1 MARWAGVQMSRS
13 PIAPR
18 PDGPRRGAEKR
29 AAKPRLGVWA
39 CLGSVAWLACSQP
52 AEHQNG
58 EGAEAPVGPVASAE
72 RWLER
77 DAPLPAREEV
87 VALSDQ
93 IAISASRE
101 PDAGAQARLYAL
113 AASLRARLY
122 RLDAREA
129 DAREA
134 LELYASA
141 GRIDPVPESACTRE
155 RSRALLVGE
164 LSRSASASFREL
176 YLVKRRFES
185 VLGNSEGS
193 CLAQLGRDLGLAA
206 GFRPSEAELAALD
219 AEGGRRELRLPAPTA
234 TPSSAG
240 PDASSGAA
248 HAPAPAAS
256 AVVVSPQGLEPA
268 RAPVKLTDIDHYAS
282 EHGARVVMHL
292 EGATSFQVGQLAGD
306 ERAGKGPRVFVDID
320 KARLGKVSREIE
332 GKGVLERIRSAPRDG
347 GARVVLDL
355 DRELTRRVFYLP
367 EPFRIV
373 VDLSSRAAETGAEKS
388 GPRQVKRVVI
398 DPGHGGHDAG
408 AVGPT
413 GLAEKT
419 VTLDI
424 AHRIAPLLAHELGVE
439 TLLTRDR
446 DVYVPLEERTARA
459 NAFQADLFISV
470 HCNASENGEA
480 RGVEVFVLDS
490 LKDTS
495 RASARVAAI
504 ENGLGSSKTLDPAAL
519 DAHMSHVLAGLST
532 GATSTRSRRLGDL
545 LLRSTMA
552 SLGERYPDT
561 RDHGLKSAGFY
572 VLAGAEMPAVLF
584 ETSFVSN
591 PDDEARLAKADYR
604 QKLADAVVN
613 AVRAFREGK

>member
-1 MARWAGVQMSRS
+1 MSPPPTAAIRPGRAPGCERARATAWRAG
-13 PIAPR
+13 
-18 PDGPRRGAEKR
+18 
-29 AAKPRLGVWA
+29 LA
-39 CLGSVAWLACSQP
+39 CLGSLAWVACAEPGDRQSEAGAASP
-52 AEHQNG
+52 A
-58 EGAEAPVGPVASAE
+58 GPVASAE
-72 RWLER
+72 RWLAR
-77 DAPLPAREEV
+77 DTPLPPREEV

-93 IAISASRE
+93 VAISASRE
-101 PDAGAQARLYAL
+101 ADAGTQAKLYRI

-134 LELYASA
+134 LELYTSAS
-141 GRIDPVPESACTRE
+141 RLDPAPESACATE
-155 RSRALLVGE
+155 RDRALLVGE
-164 LSRSASASFREL
+164 LARSASASFREL
-176 YLVKRRFES
+176 YLVKRRFEPT
-185 VLGNSEGS
+185 LGSSEGS
-193 CLAQLGRDLGLAA
+193 CLASVGRDLGLAA

-219 AEGGRRELRLPAPTA
+219 AEAGRRELRPPAPTPA
-234 TPSSAG
+234 LGSAQAEAG
-240 PDASSGAA
+240 
-248 HAPAPAAS
+248 AAS
-256 AVVVSPQGLEPA
+256 AAATAGSPIVVSPEGLEPA
-268 RAPVKLTDIDHYAS
+268 RAPVKLTSIDHYAS
-282 EHGARVVMHL
+282 DHGARVVMHL
-292 EGATSFQVGQLAGD
+292 EGATTFQVGQLAGD

-373 VDLSSRAAETGAEKS
+373 VDLSSRAAEPVAEKT
-388 GPRQVKRVVI
+388 GPRRVRRVVI

-446 DVYVPLEERTARA
+446 DVFVPLEERTARA

-470 HCNASENGEA
+470 HCNASENGDA

-495 RASARVAAI
+495 RAAARVAAI

-532 GATSTRSRRLGDL
+532 GATSTRSRKLGDL

>member
-1 MARWAGVQMSRS
+1 MG
-13 PIAPR
+13 
-18 PDGPRRGAEKR
+18 
-29 AAKPRLGVWA
+29 
-39 CLGSVAWLACSQP
+39 LGSLAWLACTEPVDRRAAGDAAEP
-52 AEHQNG
+52 A
-58 EGAEAPVGPVASAE
+58 GPVASAE
-72 RWLER
+72 RWLAR
-77 DAPLPAREEV
+77 DTPLPTREEV

-101 PDAGAQARLYAL
+101 ADAGTQAKLYRL

-134 LELYASA
+134 LELYTSAS
-141 GRIDPVPESACTRE
+141 RLDPTPESACAIE
-155 RSRALLVGE
+155 RDRALLVGE
-164 LSRSASASFREL
+164 LARSASASFREL
-176 YLVKRRFES
+176 YLVKRRFEPT
-185 VLGNSEGS
+185 LGSSEGS
-193 CLAQLGRDLGLAA
+193 CLASLGRDLGLAA
-206 GFRPSEAELAALD
+206 GFRPSEAELSALD
-219 AEGGRRELRLPAPTA
+219 AEAGRREHRPPAPTPA
-234 TPSSAG
+234 SGSAPVEAPSASA
-240 PDASSGAA
+240 S
-248 HAPAPAAS
+248 AAS
-256 AVVVSPQGLEPA
+256 PIVVSPEGLEPA
-268 RAPVKLTDIDHYAS
+268 RAPVKLTGIDHYPS

-306 ERAGKGPRVFVDID
+306 ERAGKGPRVYVDID

-373 VDLSSRAAETGAEKS
+373 VDLSSRAAEPATEKA
-388 GPRQVKRVVI
+388 GPRQVRRVVI

-446 DVYVPLEERTARA
+446 DVFVPLEERTARA

-470 HCNASENGEA
+470 HCNASENGDA

-495 RASARVAAI
+495 RAAARVAAI

-532 GATSTRSRRLGDL
+532 GATSTRSRKLGDL

>member
-1 MARWAGVQMSRS
+1 MSRS
-13 PIAPR
+13 PTAPSTA
-18 PDGPRRGAEKR
+18 GLRRGAEKR
-29 AAKPRLGVWA
+29 AAKPWLGGFT
-39 CLGSVAWLACSQP
+39 CLASVAWLACSQP
-52 AEHQNG
+52 AEQQDG

-77 DAPLPAREEV
+77 ETPLPTREEV

-101 PDAGAQARLYAL
+101 PDAGAQAKLYAL
-113 AASLRARLY
+113 AAALRARLY

-141 GRIDPVPESACTRE
+141 SRIDPVPESACARE
-155 RSRALLVGE
+155 RSRAMLVGE

-185 VLGNSEGS
+185 TLGNAEGS
-193 CLAQLGRDLGLAA
+193 CLARLGRDLGLAG

-219 AEGGRRELRLPAPTA
+219 AEGGRRELRPLTPT
-234 TPSSAG
+234 PPPGSAE
-240 PDASSGAA
+240 PHASSG
-248 HAPAPAAS
+248 PAVVPADS
-256 AVVVSPQGLEPA
+256 AIVVSPQGLEPA
-268 RAPVKLTDIDHYAS
+268 RAPVKFTGIDHYAS

-306 ERAGKGPRVFVDID
+306 DRAGKGPRVFIDID
-320 KARLGKVSREIE
+320 KARLDKVPREIE

-355 DRELTRRVFYLP
+355 ERELTRRVFYLP

-373 VDLSSRAAETGAEKS
+373 VDLSSRAVAPGTEKA

-490 LKDTS
+490 SKDTS

-532 GATSTRSRRLGDL
+532 GATSARSRKLGDL